1 MSDSNVM
8 LGTMVDLGA
17 NRSMEESVAEASAS
31 ADSAK
36 ASADSAKASADSA
49 KDSASKAMSTT
60 PSGYNDLVNQVN
72 NIEEGVFN
80 SDQITGELL
89 RVLLLQSDEVDSL
102 KGETL
107 NLKLKNTQTYPF
119 NNSKTTVQLSKYR
132 ANKDYTIYIEVQS
145 VTGGAVGDFVISD
158 KMLNGFKLEYTGS
171 ASSVDVS
178 IHVRGG
184 I

>member
-60 PSGYNDLVNQVN
+60 PSGYNDLVN
-72 NIEEGVFN
+72 
-80 SDQITGELL
+80 
-89 RVLLLQSDEVDSL
+89 EVDSL

-107 NLKLKNTQTYPF
+107 NLTLKNTQTYPF

>member
-1 MSDSNVM
+1 MSDSNVL

-60 PSGYNDLVNQVN
+60 PSWYNDLVNQ
-72 NIEEGVFN
+72 
-80 SDQITGELL
+80 
-89 RVLLLQSDEVDSL
+89 VDSL

-107 NLKLKNTQTYPF
+107 NLTLKNTQTYPF

>member
-1 MSDSNVM
+1 MAYSRTFWQDHVTDQNGNVIQK
-8 LGTMVDLGA
+8 GTLVD
-17 NRSMEESVAEASAS
+17 EAH
-31 ADSAK
+31 
-36 ASADSAKASADSA
+36 
-49 KDSASKAMSTT
+49 M
-60 PSGYNDLVNQVN
+60 N

-107 NLKLKNTQTYPF
+107 NLTLKNTQTYPF

>member
-72 NIEEGVFN
+72 NI
-80 SDQITGELL
+80 
-89 RVLLLQSDEVDSL
+89 SDEVDSL

-107 NLKLKNTQTYPF
+107 NLTLKNTQTYPF